1 MFFKKRKQEDEPAAL
16 LVKTSSTI
24 TKGSKFEGNITTSD
38 CVEINGEFIG
48 NINCKKEV
56 FVKEFGQILGEIKAD
71 KVINEGK
78 IEGKIISHT
87 FQSGK
92 KSFTKNNIEA
102 KDVTIDGMFD
112 GVIKC
117 ETLHIGESGDVK
129 KIVQAKSIE
138 ISGKIDGDI
147 ACESLAT
154 TMHANVKG
162 KLFVNKLLNNGG
174 TIDGF
179 IGKYQEILKQ
189 KVEIPKESK
198 KIKIVE
204 EKKLFPKSA

>member
-1 MFFKKRKQEDEPAAL
+1 MFFKKRNPKSEPAAQ

-24 TKGSKFEGNITTSD
+24 TKSSKFEGNITTSD

-48 NINCKKEV
+48 NINCEKEV
-56 FVKEFGQILGEIKAD
+56 LVKEFGQILGDIKAD

-78 IEGKIISHT
+78 IEGNITCHT

-92 KSFTKNNIEA
+92 KSFTKDNIEA
-102 KDVTIDGMFD
+102 KDVTIEGVFD

-117 ETLHIGESGDVK
+117 EALHINESGDVK
-129 KIVQAKSIE
+129 KVVQAKSIE

-147 ACESLAT
+147 ACESLST

-179 IGKYQEILKQ
+179 IGKYQEILKE
-189 KVEIPKESK
+189 KIETPKESK
-198 KIKIVE
+198 NIKIVE